1 MSHNIKRK
9 TKVIAVSAM
18 VATSAIIGLVHPFD
32 NHNIF
37 ADDSKNSDAKGTS
50 VDVDHS
56 ALDKSVVAAKKA
68 GMTITQN
75 ATVTKVI
82 TASQYA
88 AEATKIKALYASQKS
103 AIDAALKKQQA
114 ANDTYDKEEAQYKV
128 DKAKY
133 DKEKAQY
140 DKDKAQYD
148 KDEAAFENG
157 TDVNTEM
164 QALTQNHDNHDRYD
178 TFMTAD
184 VNQKTGEFTLTHD
197 MNDGVSIIG
206 HGVLK
211 GKFNWKVT
219 SKGDGS
225 EVIIADSITLTSYKY
240 ANEHPNTAA
249 NKNINFHVYD
259 NSGKELF
266 VVNHDGESTFTKDI
280 NKTVSLGTS
289 FTLKPNESTDK
300 QQILKVDD
308 NWVYNTHGQ
317 IYTKFTNTNKQPTAP
332 TPPKAPTEPAKPTPL
347 KGTYGLTQFI
357 VTPEP
362 KKDVDAGQNAGDKDG
377 SDNGKSVIKGDE
389 LTYSLKT
396 TDLPADRTDDMKTIK
411 YVDTLPKEV
420 DYKSAKVYSKD
431 GKTDLTKYFK
441 ISYDKKTRM
450 FTAEAHADYLKLINA
465 DKTKAFEL
473 PIVDVYAIAN
483 TSNAKFDNTYD
494 IWENDSKTESN
505 TVENTTPE
513 IKPKKDVESGEAKS
527 DSDKSIDGD
536 EIKKGQEITYALTV
550 NDLPANHASDLK
562 TFKYVDTLPKEVDYK
577 SAKVYSKDGKTDLT
591 KYFKISYDEET
602 RVLTAEANADFLKLA
617 NADKTKAFAL
627 PVVDVYV
634 TANKDNATIKNTY
647 DIWENGSK
655 TESNTVEN
663 KTPGVTPT
671 PTPNTSYVETP
682 KGWLYGAIAAIALA
696 GAAFGFRKPIKKWFH
711 K

>member
-1 MSHNIKRK
+1 M
-9 TKVIAVSAM
+9 
-18 VATSAIIGLVHPFD
+18 
-32 NHNIF
+32 
-37 ADDSKNSDAKGTS
+37 
-50 VDVDHS
+50 
-56 ALDKSVVAAKKA
+56 
-68 GMTITQN
+68 
-75 ATVTKVI
+75 
-82 TASQYA
+82 
-88 AEATKIKALYASQKS
+88 
-103 AIDAALKKQQA
+103 
-114 ANDTYDKEEAQYKV
+114 
-128 DKAKY
+128 
-133 DKEKAQY
+133 
-140 DKDKAQYD
+140 
-148 KDEAAFENG
+148 
-157 TDVNTEM
+157 
-164 QALTQNHDNHDRYD
+164 
-178 TFMTAD
+178 
-184 VNQKTGEFTLTHD
+184 
-197 MNDGVSIIG
+197 
-206 HGVLK
+206 
-211 GKFNWKVT
+211 
-219 SKGDGS
+219 
-225 EVIIADSITLTSYKY
+225 
-240 ANEHPNTAA
+240 
-249 NKNINFHVYD
+249 
-259 NSGKELF
+259 
-266 VVNHDGESTFTKDI
+266 
-280 NKTVSLGTS
+280 
-289 FTLKPNESTDK
+289 
-300 QQILKVDD
+300 
-308 NWVYNTHGQ
+308 
-317 IYTKFTNTNKQPTAP
+317 
-332 TPPKAPTEPAKPTPL
+332 
-347 KGTYGLTQFI
+347 
-357 VTPEP
+357 TPEP

-420 DYKSAKVYSKD
+420 DYKSTKVYSKD

-450 FTAEAHADYLKLINA
+450 FTAEANADYLKLINA

-513 IKPKKDVESGEAKS
+513 IKPKKDVESGEAKG

-550 NDLPANHASDLK
+550 NDLPANRASDLK

-627 PVVDVYV
+627 PVDDVYV

-671 PTPNTSYVETP
+671 PTPNTSYVEAP
-682 KGWLYGAIAAIALA
+682 KGGLYGAIATIALA

>member
-1 MSHNIKRK
+1 
-9 TKVIAVSAM
+9 M
-18 VATSAIIGLVHPFD
+18 VATSAIIDLVHPFD

-37 ADDSKNSDAKGTS
+37 ADDPKNSDAKGTS

-56 ALDKSVVAAKKA
+56 ELDKSVAAAKKA
-68 GMTITQN
+68 GITITQN

-88 AEATKIKALYASQKS
+88 AETTKIKALYASQKS
-103 AIDAALKKQQA
+103 VIDAALKKQQA
-114 ANDTYDKEEAQYKV
+114 VNDAYDKEEAQYKV

-133 DKEKAQY
+133 DKDKAQY
-140 DKDKAQYD
+140 DKDKALYD
-148 KDEAAFENG
+148 KDEATFENG

-164 QALTQNHDNHDRYD
+164 QALTQNHDNHDQYD

-225 EVIIADSITLTSYKY
+225 EVIIADSITLKSYKY
-240 ANEHPNTAA
+240 TNEHPNTAA

-389 LTYSLKT
+389 LTYSLRT

-450 FTAEAHADYLKLINA
+450 FTAEANADYLKLINA

-513 IKPKKDVESGEAKS
+513 IKSKKDVESGETKG

-550 NDLPANHASDLK
+550 NDLPANRASDLK

-577 SAKVYSKDGKTDLT
+577 SAKVYSKDGKTDIT

-617 NADKTKAFAL
+617 NADKTKAFSL

-671 PTPNTSYVETP
+671 PTPNTSYVEAP
-682 KGWLYGAIAAIALA
+682 KGGLYGAIATIALA

>member
-1 MSHNIKRK
+1 M
-9 TKVIAVSAM
+9 
-18 VATSAIIGLVHPFD
+18 
-32 NHNIF
+32 
-37 ADDSKNSDAKGTS
+37 
-50 VDVDHS
+50 
-56 ALDKSVVAAKKA
+56 VAAKKA

-114 ANDTYDKEEAQYKV
+114 ANDAYDKEEAQYKV

-164 QALTQNHDNHDRYD
+164 QALTQNHVNHDQYD

-266 VVNHDGESTFTKDI
+266 VGNHAGESTFTKEI

-396 TDLPADRTDDMKTIK
+396 TDWPADRTDDMKTIK

-420 DYKSAKVYSKD
+420 DYKSTKVYSKD

-441 ISYDKKTRM
+441 ISYDKKTRL
-450 FTAEAHADYLKLINA
+450 FTAEANADYLKLINA

-494 IWENDSKTESN
+494 IWENDSKTGSN

-513 IKPKKDVESGEAKS
+513 IKPKKDVESGDVKG

-602 RVLTAEANADFLKLA
+602 RVLTAEANADFFKLA

-671 PTPNTSYVETP
+671 PTPNTSYVEAP
-682 KGWLYGAIAAIALA
+682 KGGLYGAIATIALA

>member
-1 MSHNIKRK
+1 
-9 TKVIAVSAM
+9 
-18 VATSAIIGLVHPFD
+18 
-32 NHNIF
+32 
-37 ADDSKNSDAKGTS
+37 
-50 VDVDHS
+50 
-56 ALDKSVVAAKKA
+56 
-68 GMTITQN
+68 
-75 ATVTKVI
+75 
-82 TASQYA
+82 
-88 AEATKIKALYASQKS
+88 
-103 AIDAALKKQQA
+103 
-114 ANDTYDKEEAQYKV
+114 
-128 DKAKY
+128 
-133 DKEKAQY
+133 
-140 DKDKAQYD
+140 
-148 KDEAAFENG
+148 
-157 TDVNTEM
+157 
-164 QALTQNHDNHDRYD
+164 
-178 TFMTAD
+178 
-184 VNQKTGEFTLTHD
+184 
-197 MNDGVSIIG
+197 
-206 HGVLK
+206 
-211 GKFNWKVT
+211 
-219 SKGDGS
+219 
-225 EVIIADSITLTSYKY
+225 
-240 ANEHPNTAA
+240 
-249 NKNINFHVYD
+249 
-259 NSGKELF
+259 
-266 VVNHDGESTFTKDI
+266 
-280 NKTVSLGTS
+280 
-289 FTLKPNESTDK
+289 TLKPNESTDK

-396 TDLPADRTDDMKTIK
+396 TDLPADRTDDMKTIN

-420 DYKSAKVYSKD
+420 DYKSTKVYSKD

-450 FTAEAHADYLKLINA
+450 FTAEANADYLKLINA

-473 PIVDVYAIAN
+473 PIVDVYAMAN

-494 IWENDSKTESN
+494 IWENDSKTGSN

-513 IKPKKDVESGEAKS
+513 IKPKKDVESGEAKG

-550 NDLPANHASDLK
+550 NDLPANRASDLK

-647 DIWENGSK
+647 NIWENGSK

-671 PTPNTSYVETP
+671 PTPNTSYVEAP
-682 KGWLYGAIAAIALA
+682 KGGLYGAIATIALA
-696 GAAFGFRKPIKKWFH
+696 GAAFGF
-711 K
+711 

>member
-1 MSHNIKRK
+1 
-9 TKVIAVSAM
+9 M

-32 NHNIF
+32 NHNIS
-37 ADDSKNSDAKGTS
+37 ADDSKNSDVKGTS

-56 ALDKSVVAAKKA
+56 ELDKSVAAAKKA

-114 ANDTYDKEEAQYKV
+114 ANDAYDKEEAQHKV

-133 DKEKAQY
+133 DKDKAQY

-184 VNQKTGEFTLTHD
+184 VNQKTGEFALTHD

-240 ANEHPNTAA
+240 TNEHPNTAV

-450 FTAEAHADYLKLINA
+450 FTAEANADYLKLINA
-465 DKTKAFEL
+465 NKTKAFEL

-513 IKPKKDVESGEAKS
+513 IKSKKDVESGETKG
-527 DSDKSIDGD
+527 DSGKSIDGD

-550 NDLPANHASDLK
+550 NDLPANRASDLK

-577 SAKVYSKDGKTDLT
+577 SAKVYSKDGKTDIT

-617 NADKTKAFAL
+617 NADKTKAFSL

>member
-1 MSHNIKRK
+1 
-9 TKVIAVSAM
+9 
-18 VATSAIIGLVHPFD
+18 
-32 NHNIF
+32 
-37 ADDSKNSDAKGTS
+37 
-50 VDVDHS
+50 
-56 ALDKSVVAAKKA
+56 
-68 GMTITQN
+68 
-75 ATVTKVI
+75 
-82 TASQYA
+82 
-88 AEATKIKALYASQKS
+88 
-103 AIDAALKKQQA
+103 
-114 ANDTYDKEEAQYKV
+114 
-128 DKAKY
+128 
-133 DKEKAQY
+133 
-140 DKDKAQYD
+140 
-148 KDEAAFENG
+148 
-157 TDVNTEM
+157 M
-164 QALTQNHDNHDRYD
+164 QALTQNHDNHDQYD

-225 EVIIADSITLTSYKY
+225 EVIIADSITLKSYKY
-240 ANEHPNTAA
+240 TNEHPNTAA

-289 FTLKPNESTDK
+289 LTLKPNESTDK

-332 TPPKAPTEPAKPTPL
+332 TPPKAPTEPAEPTPL
-347 KGTYGLTQFI
+347 KGTYGLTHFI

-420 DYKSAKVYSKD
+420 DYKSTKVYSKD

-450 FTAEAHADYLKLINA
+450 FTAEANADYLKLINA

-513 IKPKKDVESGEAKS
+513 IKPKKDVESGEAKG

-550 NDLPANHASDLK
+550 NDLTANRASDLK
-562 TFKYVDTLPKEVDYK
+562 T
-577 SAKVYSKDGKTDLT
+577 
-591 KYFKISYDEET
+591 
-602 RVLTAEANADFLKLA
+602 
-617 NADKTKAFAL
+617 
-627 PVVDVYV
+627 
-634 TANKDNATIKNTY
+634 
-647 DIWENGSK
+647 W
-655 TESNTVEN
+655 
-663 KTPGVTPT
+663 
-671 PTPNTSYVETP
+671 
-682 KGWLYGAIAAIALA
+682 
-696 GAAFGFRKPIKKWFH
+696 
-711 K
+711 

>member
-1 MSHNIKRK
+1 
-9 TKVIAVSAM
+9 
-18 VATSAIIGLVHPFD
+18 
-32 NHNIF
+32 
-37 ADDSKNSDAKGTS
+37 
-50 VDVDHS
+50 
-56 ALDKSVVAAKKA
+56 
-68 GMTITQN
+68 
-75 ATVTKVI
+75 
-82 TASQYA
+82 
-88 AEATKIKALYASQKS
+88 
-103 AIDAALKKQQA
+103 
-114 ANDTYDKEEAQYKV
+114 
-128 DKAKY
+128 
-133 DKEKAQY
+133 
-140 DKDKAQYD
+140 
-148 KDEAAFENG
+148 
-157 TDVNTEM
+157 
-164 QALTQNHDNHDRYD
+164 
-178 TFMTAD
+178 
-184 VNQKTGEFTLTHD
+184 

-219 SKGDGS
+219 SKGDES

-240 ANEHPNTAA
+240 TNEHPNTAA

-280 NKTVSLGTS
+280 NKTVSLGKS

-300 QQILKVDD
+300 QQIFKVDD

-420 DYKSAKVYSKD
+420 DCKSAKVYSKD

-450 FTAEAHADYLKLINA
+450 FTAEANADYLKLINA

-494 IWENDSKTESN
+494 IWENDSKAESN

-513 IKPKKDVESGEAKS
+513 IKPIKDVESGEAKG
-527 DSDKSIDGD
+527 DYDKSIDGD

-550 NDLPANHASDLK
+550 NDLPANRASDLK

-671 PTPNTSYVETP
+671 PTPNTSYVEAP

-696 GAAFGFRKPIKKWFH
+696 GVAFGFRQPIKKWFH

>member
-1 MSHNIKRK
+1 
-9 TKVIAVSAM
+9 
-18 VATSAIIGLVHPFD
+18 
-32 NHNIF
+32 
-37 ADDSKNSDAKGTS
+37 
-50 VDVDHS
+50 
-56 ALDKSVVAAKKA
+56 AAKKA

-114 ANDTYDKEEAQYKV
+114 ANDAYDKEEAQYKV

-164 QALTQNHDNHDRYD
+164 QALTQNHVNHDQYD

-266 VVNHDGESTFTKDI
+266 VGNHAGESTFTKEI

-396 TDLPADRTDDMKTIK
+396 TDWPADRTDDMKTIK

-420 DYKSAKVYSKD
+420 DYKSTKVYSKD

-441 ISYDKKTRM
+441 ISYDKKTRL
-450 FTAEAHADYLKLINA
+450 FTAEANADYLKLINA

-494 IWENDSKTESN
+494 IWENDSKTGSN

-513 IKPKKDVESGEAKS
+513 IKPKKDVESGDVKG

-602 RVLTAEANADFLKLA
+602 RVLTAEANADFFKLA

-671 PTPNTSYVETP
+671 PTPNTSYVEAP
-682 KGWLYGAIAAIALA
+682 KGGLYGAIATIALA

>member
-1 MSHNIKRK
+1 M
-9 TKVIAVSAM
+9 A
-18 VATSAIIGLVHPFD
+18 
-32 NHNIF
+32 
-37 ADDSKNSDAKGTS
+37 
-50 VDVDHS
+50 
-56 ALDKSVVAAKKA
+56 AAKKA

-133 DKEKAQY
+133 DKDKAQY

-164 QALTQNHDNHDRYD
+164 QALTQNHDNHDQYD

-225 EVIIADSITLTSYKY
+225 EVIIADSITLKSYKY
-240 ANEHPNTAA
+240 TNEHPNTAA

-289 FTLKPNESTDK
+289 LTLKPNESTDK

-332 TPPKAPTEPAKPTPL
+332 TPPKAPTEPAEPTPL
-347 KGTYGLTQFI
+347 KGTYGLTHFI

-420 DYKSAKVYSKD
+420 DYKSTKVYSKD

-450 FTAEAHADYLKLINA
+450 FTAEANADYLKLINA

-494 IWENDSKTESN
+494 IWENDSKTGSN

-513 IKPKKDVESGEAKS
+513 IKPKKDVESGEAKG

-536 EIKKGQEITYALTV
+536 EIKNGQEITYALTV
-550 NDLPANHASDLK
+550 NDLPANRASDLK
-562 TFKYVDTLPKEVDYK
+562 TFK
-577 SAKVYSKDGKTDLT
+577 
-591 KYFKISYDEET
+591 
-602 RVLTAEANADFLKLA
+602 

-671 PTPNTSYVETP
+671 PTPNTSYVEAP
-682 KGWLYGAIAAIALA
+682 KGGLYGAIATIALA